1 MTKNLELFRGFWERA
16 IWQENNVMC
25 LDSRKYA
32 IKTFPFLHCPI
43 TLCWPSIYKCTS
55 TGNILNSAWKVYRF
69 WHWTSIYLT
78 FLILFYALCWHSFFS
93 CVQVI
98 VFLFNELIEMT
109 IYNVIHKGAC
119 TRKKHIVKWSYDIFL
134 INCVKCI
141 IIHPLLAQCTGFTPS
156 DTAFCW
162 ILFLSN

>member
-1 MTKNLELFRGFWERA
+1 
-16 IWQENNVMC
+16 MC

-43 TLCWPSIYKCTS
+43 TLYKCTS
-55 TGNILNSAWKVYRF
+55 TWNILNSAWKVYRF

-98 VFLFNELIEMT
+98 VFFLFNELIEMT

-141 IIHPLLAQCTGFTPS
+141 IIHPLLAPVHPEWYCLLLNFIFIKLNLEFDLLIVANHGH
-156 DTAFCW
+156 
-162 ILFLSN
+162 